1 MLFSYLIV
9 PGSGHE
15 EQALVRGNLY
25 VADIET
31 AKRHVQ
37 TVLAP
42 GLVARAGL
50 EVILQDGG
58 GTEIWRGPYLGSA
71 G

>member
-1 MLFSYLIV
+1 VLFSYLIV
-9 PGSGHE
+9 PGGGHDG
-15 EQALVRGNLY
+15 QALVRGNLY

-42 GLVARAGL
+42 GIVAGPGL

-58 GTEIWRGPYLGSA
+58 GTEIWRGPYLGGA